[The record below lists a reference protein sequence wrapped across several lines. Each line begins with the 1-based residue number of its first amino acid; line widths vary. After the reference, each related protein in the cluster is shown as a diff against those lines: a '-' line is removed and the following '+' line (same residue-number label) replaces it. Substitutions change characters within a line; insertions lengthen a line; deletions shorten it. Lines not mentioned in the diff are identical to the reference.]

1 MNPTL
6 TDAVPVPAPPP
17 TGSPLDEPTFEECIE
32 EFNRYHEAQ
41 KAGLKIDPDGTHPNQ
56 FVAFYDGR
64 IVGYSPDPTAL
75 REETARALGVH
86 PARLLIEYPW
96 MWPPLEAPVAT
107 D

>member
-17 TGSPLDEPTFEECIE
+17 AGSPLDEPTFEECIA

-41 KAGLKIDPDGTHPNQ
+41 KAGLIDPGNAHANQ

-64 IVGYSPDPTAL
+64 VIGYGSDGLSL
-75 REETARALGVH
+75 RNEQAAALGVH
-86 PARLLIEYPW
+86 PARLVVEY
-96 MWPPLEAPVAT
+96 LLVT
-107 D
+107 DVLYAGS